1 MADDYDDYDDVEEVD
16 EFDDVE
22 EVEDLDEVEELDD
35 SAEKGRKQ
43 LKRGRVAEL
52 GDRLSG
58 GASRP
63 GEESIKKSPFFMGL
77 MITIVGL
84 AIVCAVVGIMIVVQ
98 SEKRDYD
105 RAKAKLD
112 QHAYAEAAEALLS
125 FLTRYPEGEFATE
138 ARINLHLARIQQYT
152 TADRYTIDQ
161 VKAGIAEIDK
171 FVEVCQDLPG
181 FEEHND
187 KLIRFSRRMCRVA
200 AVVAEAKKNEECLA
214 LSKDA
219 ETKWLRFSGKEPKK
233 SDHEKLLA
241 AQAKAQAA
249 IGKATR
255 FDDAMTRI
263 NAHLEANDTF
273 SALEA
278 RQALIDQFTALGTD
292 TEVVAL
298 LDRILKAEQ
307 DNTKAEKV
315 GKAAITEDYSS
326 SEVTGAPLTLRTQAS
341 TEQVSQQT
349 RVFAVGVDHCYAL
362 DAETGQPLWFRTI
375 GRNAPFTPMLI
386 DPSREDSGLLAW
398 HSGAEELILIS
409 QADGALVWRQSVP
422 SRPSG
427 PPLIDQQMIFVTTV
441 GGQIFQIS
449 ANDGRIISSLTFNQ
463 PVIGPPALTQDKKH
477 LVIPGNQSVI
487 YTLTLKPLECTAVS
501 HIEHRNDS
509 VESPM
514 ITTGSMVMLA
524 DNDVAT
530 KARLRVLDFDEKT
543 GKLSVRGNE
552 QITVDGQV
560 RDTCVLRGQRLYI
573 PSTPQRVTVFN
584 VTDAPE
590 AEHPLAKID
599 AGQLEDAVAA
609 PIYLLPGR
617 QNDLWMASRSL
628 RRFDVF
634 QDNVEL
640 NQNETAPGTHLRPI
654 QVRSDSVYVTTNESY
669 SSSVFFSRVNPQT
682 MEVDWRT
689 VIGTNVVAI
698 SPSDSPGHLLLV
710 ADFGQVFRIPLD
722 SVSKGEFILEAVT
735 SFELPDGLTE
745 QVGGI
750 TLKDGRIAAYC
761 GGDDPGIWTFEPAGQ
776 LEQRWPLRSRPE
788 VPPVALDDGVV
799 FAQTGRMQM
808 TAVKSVSSVSDYR
821 AAQGTEQQTSWKSL
835 VAVGPRQ
842 VLGITSD
849 NVAIRVEYRSS
860 PTPKLFEV
868 SKTPVDPIDLRPTLG
883 GDLLFA
889 CTSDGRLQ
897 SYSAET
903 LEKYHELPLG
913 QNATASPFVSGDRV
927 FVEVARREIKVFS
940 RSQQLQQTGSIALNG
955 NSLAGA
961 PLQVADGFIA
971 CLSDGTVMRL
981 DADGKPVG
989 ESVAIGQD
997 AQRGPIVIG
1006 DMQLV
1011 IGLDGTLYR
1020 INDLLKQD

>member
-1 MADDYDDYDDVEEVD
+1 MADDYDDVEEVD

-22 EVEDLDEVEELDD
+22 EVEEFDD
-35 SAEKGRKQ
+35 NADKGRNQ
-43 LKRGRVAEL
+43 LKRGRIAEL
-52 GDRLSG
+52 GDRMSG

-63 GEESIKKSPFFMGL
+63 GEESIRKSPFFMGL

-112 QHAYAEAAEALLS
+112 QRAYAEAKDALLS
-125 FLTRYPEGEFATE
+125 FLTRYPEGEFADE
-138 ARINLHLARIQQYT
+138 ARINLHLARIQVYT
-152 TADRYTIDQ
+152 AAERYTIDS
-161 VKAGIAEIDK
+161 VKEGIGEINK
-171 FVEVCQDLPG
+171 FVEVCQDIPG
-181 FEEHND
+181 YEEYND
-187 KLIRFSRRMCRVA
+187 DLVRFSKRMCRVA
-200 AVVAEAKKNEECLA
+200 AVVAEAKKSEECLQ
-214 LSKDA
+214 LSKEA
-219 ETKWLRFSGKEPKK
+219 EELWLRFSGKEPKK

-241 AQAKAQAA
+241 TQARAQAA

-255 FDDAMTRI
+255 FEDAMTRI
-263 NAHLEANDTF
+263 DAHLKANDTF

-278 RQALIDQFTALGTD
+278 RQALIDQFPALNTD
-292 TEVVAL
+292 AEVIAL

-307 DNTKAEKV
+307 DNTKAEKI
-315 GKAAITEDYSS
+315 GKDAATDDYSS

-341 TEQVSQQT
+341 TEQISQGT

-362 DAETGQPLWFRTI
+362 DAETGTPLWFRTI
-375 GRNAPFTPMLI
+375 GRNAPFSPMLI

-398 HSGAEELILIS
+398 HSGAQELILIN
-409 QADGALVWRQSVP
+409 QEDGALVWRQKVP

-427 PPLIDQQMIFVTTV
+427 PPLINQQQIFVTTAA
-441 GGQIFQIS
+441 GEIFRIS
-449 ANDGRIISSLTFNQ
+449 ANDGRIVSSLKFNQ

-477 LVIPGNQSVI
+477 LVIPGNQSVV
-487 YTLTLKPLECTAVS
+487 YTLTLNPLECIAVS

-514 ITTGSMVMLA
+514 ITTGSMVLLA

-530 KARLRVLDFDEKT
+530 QARLRVLDFDEKT
-543 GKLSVRGNE
+543 GKLTARNKEVV
-552 QITVDGQV
+552 TVDGQV
-560 RDTCVLRGQRLYI
+560 RDTCVLRGQRLYV
-573 PSTPQRVTVFN
+573 PSSPQRVTVFN

-640 NQNETAPGTHLRPI
+640 SKTQTAPGTHLRPI

-698 SPSDSPGHLLLV
+698 SPADSPGYLLLV

-722 SVSKGEFILEAVT
+722 SVQKGEFILEAVT

-745 QVGGI
+745 QVGGL

-776 LEQRWPLRSRPE
+776 LEQRWPLRARPE
-788 VPPVALDDGVV
+788 VPPVAIDDGVV
-799 FAQTGRMQM
+799 FAQLGRMQM

-821 AAQGTEQQTSWKSL
+821 AAQGTEQQTRWKSL

-842 VLGITSD
+842 VLGITSE
-849 NVAIRVEYRSS
+849 NVAIRVEYRPS
-860 PTPKLFEV
+860 PTPQLFEV
-868 SKTPVDPIDLRPTLG
+868 SKTPIEPIDLRPTPG
-883 GDLLFA
+883 GEYLFA
-889 CTSDGRLQ
+889 CTSSGKLQ
-897 SYSAET
+897 VYSSET
-903 LEKYHELPLG
+903 LEKFNEVPLG
-913 QNATASPFVSGDRV
+913 QNATASPFVSGDSV
-927 FVEVARREIKVFS
+927 FVEVARRELKVFT

-955 NSLAGA
+955 ASLAGA
-961 PLQVADGFIA
+961 PLQTADGFIA
-971 CLSDGTVMRL
+971 CLSDGTLLSL
-981 DADGKPVG
+981 DADGNPTG
-989 ESVAIGQD
+989 NPVAIGQD

-1006 DMQLV
+1006 GMQLV